1 MKEINYQS
9 FRSGSDIRGIAT
21 GENVSLTN
29 DIVKNISIS
38 FALFIEK
45 FENIDIKNQVIA
57 IGHDSRLSSV
67 QFYEIFL
74 NSLSSIG
81 VTTYACGL
89 CSTPAMSSS
98 FKFLSCCASVEIT
111 ASHHPKEY
119 NGFKFFVKNKG
130 LSSIDIME
138 LLKISETE
146 FYPKS
151 SSIGTVHEFDLMRCY
166 SEDLKNKIKDSLHNE
181 KPLKGFHI
189 VVDASNGAGG
199 FFVKDVLN
207 PLGADTYGS
216 KLLEPNGNFP
226 EHSPNPEKKDSIK
239 SIVNASIQ
247 NKADLGIIFDADVDR
262 CFFVDNKGNPIIK
275 NKLIALISKF
285 VLNEY
290 PESTIVTD
298 SVTSDHLKDFI
309 EKNGGFQF
317 RERRGYQHV
326 ISSAKDLNDANEQCH
341 LAIETSGHAAF
352 KENSFK
358 DDGAFLAVKIII
370 EMAKLKQ
377 SKKNISDVLEG
388 FIEAKESLE
397 RRIMFKTSEEINQKI
412 QSVKDNYQK
421 IENCFI
427 DKDTPEG
434 VRLNFTKD
442 DRKGW
447 CLIRQS
453 AHDLSIVIN
462 IESDVTSGAK
472 KIFKDIE
479 QLTLTTKNNNDNI

>member
-9 FRSGSDIRGIAT
+9 FRSGSDIRGIAI
-21 GENVSLTN
+21 GENISLTN

-38 FALFIEK
+38 FAMFVEK
-45 FENIDIKNQVIA
+45 FENIEIENQVIA

-67 QFYEIFL
+67 RFYEIFL

-130 LSSIDIME
+130 LSSVDIME

-151 SSIGTVHEFDLMRCY
+151 SSRGVVNEFDLMKCY
-166 SEDLKNKIKDSLHNE
+166 SESLKDKIRNSLDNYE
-181 KPLKGFHI
+181 LPLKGLHV

-207 PLGADTYGS
+207 PLGADTSGS
-216 KLLEPNGNFP
+216 IFLNPDGNFP
-226 EHSPNPEKKDSIK
+226 AHSPNPEKKDSIK
-239 SIVNASIQ
+239 SIVNASIK
-247 NKADLGIIFDADVDR
+247 NKADLGVIFDADVDR
-262 CFFVDNKGNPIIK
+262 CFFVDNKGNPIVK

-309 EKNGGFQF
+309 ELNGGFQF
-317 RERRGYQHV
+317 RERRGYQNV
-326 ISSAKDLNDANEQCH
+326 ISAARDLNEIREQCY

-352 KENSFK
+352 KENAFK

-370 EMAKLKQ
+370 ELSKLKN
-377 SKKNISDVLEG
+377 SKKNLSDILDG
-388 FIEAKESLE
+388 FVEEKESLE
-397 RRIMFKTSEEINQKI
+397 KRILFKTSEEISQKLYD
-412 QSVKDNYQK
+412 VKENYNK
-421 IENCFI
+421 IESCFI
-427 DKDTPEG
+427 DEDTPEG

-447 CLIRQS
+447 CLIRKS
-453 AHDLSIVIN
+453 AHDLSIVVN
-462 IESDVTSGAK
+462 IESDIEGGTK
-472 KIFKDIE
+472 KIFQDLD
-479 QLTLTTKNNNDNI
+479 LTLTKKHVDGSI